1 MKKLFFTLTGILG
14 FVVTLFQFNSTTGS
28 TSGAPAGYANDPA
41 SGQNN
46 CTSCHI
52 GTAVVA
58 TPNTASITTN
68 IPSGGYIP
76 GQTYTITATVIYSGR
91 SKFGFEI
98 AAQSSNGATRGTIIV
113 TNTAQTKLVN
123 NNYITHTSGG
133 TSGSGSKTW
142 TFNWVAPAAGSGT
155 VGFYGAFNA
164 SNGNGSTLGD
174 IIYITST
181 SVQENACFISPSITS
196 SADTICPLDQA
207 TLTAG
212 GGLTY
217 LWSNGAIGGAIS
229 VGPGTYSVIATDA
242 NGCTGTATKSIV
254 AKTVAKPTAIITSS
268 IQPTSVK
275 IKWTKADCADGYKI
289 RIRPSGTSLWRNI
302 SVGDTSE
309 KIIYNL
315 FPTTTYEYQLASAYG
330 TNVTA
335 YTVSRTFTTTCA
347 CTPPSVTAG
356 TITSSTAQFNWN
368 DDACGVQYKIQ
379 YRRQGFNT
387 WTSITV
393 GDTVSTLTITGL
405 LTNQAYEFRSRRE
418 CNTSGTINSGWSAI
432 STFNTL
438 PLRLGEQPEAEVV
451 DLLRAVDVLGR
462 EVDPESKGLIILQY
476 SDGTAKR
483 VFRKE

>member
-1 MKKLFFTLTGILG
+1 MKKLFFTLTCILG

-46 CTSCHI
+46 CTNCHA
-52 GTAVVA
+52 GTAIVA

-98 AAQSSNGATRGTIIV
+98 AAQSSNGATRGIIIV

-133 TSGSGSKTW
+133 TSGTGSKTW

-164 SNGNGSTLGD
+164 SNGNGNTLGD

-217 LWSNGAIGGAIS
+217 LWSNGAIGGTIS

-242 NGCTGTATKSIV
+242 NGCTGTATRSIV
-254 AKTVAKPTAIITSS
+254 AKAVAKPTAIITSS

-315 FPTTTYEYQLASAYG
+315 LPTTTYEYQLASAYG

-347 CTPPSVTAG
+347 CTLPSVTTG
-356 TITSSTAQFNWN
+356 TITSSSAQFNWN

-432 STFNTL
+432 STFITL

-451 DLLRAVDVLGR
+451 YLLRAVDVLGR

-476 SDGTAKR
+476 SDGTAKKI
-483 VFRKE
+483 FRQE